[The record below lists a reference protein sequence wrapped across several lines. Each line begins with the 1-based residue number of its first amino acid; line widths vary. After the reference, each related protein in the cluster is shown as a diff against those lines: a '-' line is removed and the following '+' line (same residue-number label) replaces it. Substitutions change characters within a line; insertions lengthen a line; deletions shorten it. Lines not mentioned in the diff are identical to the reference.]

1 MTDRKLLN
9 QAIVDSGI
17 TITALAKKVGIK
29 RATLY
34 NKLNGK
40 SEFTGSEIVKLTDVL
55 HLSDD
60 LRDQIFLGKKLI

>member
-40 SEFTGSEIVKLTDVL
+40 SEFTGTEIVKLTDVL

-60 LRDQIFLGKKLI
+60 LRDQIFLGKNVN

>member
-1 MTDRKLLN
+1 MTDLKLLD
-9 QAIVDSGI
+9 AVIRDSGI

-34 NKLNGK
+34 NKMNGK
-40 SEFTGSEIVKLTDVL
+40 SEFTGTEIVKLTDVL

-60 LRDQIFLGKKLI
+60 LRDQIFLGKNVN

>member
-1 MTDRKLLN
+1 MTDLKLLE
-9 QAIVDSGI
+9 QTIKDSGI
-17 TITALAKKVGIK
+17 TITALAKKVRIK

-34 NKLNGK
+34 NKMNGK